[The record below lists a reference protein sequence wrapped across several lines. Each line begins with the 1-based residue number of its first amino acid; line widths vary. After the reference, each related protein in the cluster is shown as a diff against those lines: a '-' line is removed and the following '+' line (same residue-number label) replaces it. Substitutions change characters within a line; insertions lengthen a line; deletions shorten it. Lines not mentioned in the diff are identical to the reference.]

1 MTAIGVSLR
10 QALLGT
16 TVAISSVGAFSGLG
30 SATTMAQI
38 ENANQLLLLLSAEE
52 ITAVD
57 AFQRKRMLPSR
68 AAAVRE
74 IVRMSLGISA
84 RGNERA
90 AEGLGQRLPMT
101 KLMTRPWHR
110 AKRPPSST

>member
-1 MTAIGVSLR
+1 MV
-10 QALLGT
+10 
-16 TVAISSVGAFSGLG
+16 
-30 SATTMAQI
+30 QI
-38 ENANQLLLLLSAEE
+38 QNAEQLLLLLSAEE
-52 ITAVD
+52 TTAVD

-74 IVRMSLGISA
+74 IVRMSLGLSA
-84 RGNERA
+84 QGNVRA
-90 AEGLGQRLPMT
+90 AGSPGQRLPMT